1 MKKIL
6 YILLSVCLFIACSS
20 DENSNTEIPNA
31 FNGTKWE
38 YTSVDPKDNS
48 YLTHTLIFKSNTEC
62 TLILKGF
69 VAMAVYLEAQYI
81 YEITNNKQIKLVLKN
96 DETKGYNAVIDGDN
110 MKLTSIATGNY
121 FVTLSKIN

>member
-1 MKKIL
+1 MKKL
-6 YILLSVCLFIACSS
+6 LTLLLLSLLLACSS
-20 DENSNTEIPNA
+20 DDNTEIPNT

-38 YTSVDPKDNS
+38 YTQDEDPTDDS

-69 VAMAVYLEAQYI
+69 VAMEVHFEHQCI
-81 YEITNNKQIKLVLKN
+81 YEIISDKLIKIVLKN
-96 DETKGYNAVIDGDN
+96 DETKGYNAVIDGRN
-110 MKLTSIATGNY
+110 MTLTTIATGSY